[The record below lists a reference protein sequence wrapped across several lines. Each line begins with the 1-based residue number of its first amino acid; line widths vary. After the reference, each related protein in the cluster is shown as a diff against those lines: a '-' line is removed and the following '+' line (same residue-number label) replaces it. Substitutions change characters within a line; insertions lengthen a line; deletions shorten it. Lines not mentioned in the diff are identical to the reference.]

1 MLNVHAYLL
10 RTDEKMAATMG
21 FERLL
26 APPAPDAAPAY
37 IIAQLQSRFLGLAHR
52 NTPQWIVRVSS
63 KVDDELLVCI
73 GKSSFRV
80 EICAQRR
87 PASAHAILANLDAV
101 LDAVP
106 HLAHLDLSC
115 TRGLLDFR

>member
-1 MLNVHAYLL
+1 MDMLNVHAYLL

-73 GKSSFRV
+73 GRSSFRV
-80 EICAQRR
+80 EICAQSIGRT
-87 PASAHAILANLDAV
+87 SAHAILANLDAV
-101 LDAVP
+101 P
-106 HLAHLDLSC
+106 HLTHLDLGR
-115 TRGLLDFR
+115 TRSLLDFR